1 MSAADTPKSKSP
13 DEKIKDAEVVS
24 TPRDDQPVAA
34 KPITLMQQLFIWS
47 MVLLVGVIFGVG
59 SSWTFLERSGR
70 TYEGGVNETDIII
83 TREVAEHLQTIL
95 RGSREYFVL
104 PDDKAYVQDIREAH
118 FAAAQGLRPAGADL
132 ELVIEE
138 FLAKTMPDS
147 TRTYRSLLAEH
158 LGTKLEV
165 TRPQL
170 ARFLADRAASE
181 ALYAR
186 NLIAPAIPLTV
197 AAEIERVYRTT
208 LTVDQITLSAAQ
220 FMQPV
225 TTDDPD
231 IQSTYDK
238 LRATRFTRR
247 AQVMATVAAPDL
259 TALAAAAVISDAE
272 VQAWYDSHKQLYAK
286 PAPAPASAPLP
297 DAPKEDKTP
306 APIVEYKPLT
316 EVSGE
321 IRATLAR
328 EAAAKKG
335 QQAVEDFNRMVE
347 DKNLESADHAAFAA
361 AATAAGLVL
370 TEKLVI
376 DEPQGGMDI
385 NLAAFGRIKDPAG
398 IFSKDAGFITSPLRA
413 GTPDQQW
420 FVLRV
425 DEHTPTGYQPLA
437 TVQADVQQI
446 VAGRRAYKALLDHAE
461 VLRAAAEKAGPGGL
475 KTVMADPANAVWKAT
490 PAAAP
495 MPPLTDLR
503 APPSEIGGLSG
514 EPRLAISLAM
524 PDRPVLLVSSD
535 SMELVP
541 EVRLVQVATISHDTT
556 QPPIEAV
563 QAAGFYRQQLLR
575 MQKAQFDTMLRDQL
589 AK

>member
-34 KPITLMQQLFIWS
+34 KPITLIQQLFIWS
-47 MVLLVGVIFGVG
+47 MVLLVGIIFGVG

-70 TYEGGVNETDIII
+70 TYEGGVNETDIIM

-95 RGSREYFVL
+95 RGSGEYFAL
-104 PDDKAYVQDIREAH
+104 PDDRAYVQEIRRAH
-118 FAAAQGLRPAGADL
+118 FAASLGLKPAGADL
-132 ELVIEE
+132 VLVMEE
-138 FLAKTMPDS
+138 FLDKTMPDS

-165 TRPQL
+165 TRQQL
-170 ARFLADRAASE
+170 ARFLADRAGVE

-186 NLIAPAIPLTV
+186 NLIAPAIPVTV
-197 AAEIERVYRTT
+197 AADIERAYRTT
-208 LTVDQITLSAAQ
+208 LTADEVTLSASQ

-225 TTDDPD
+225 SADDPD

-247 AQVMATVAAPDL
+247 AQVTVTVAAPDL
-259 TALAAAAVISDAE
+259 AALAATAVIADAE
-272 VQAWYDSHKQLYAK
+272 VQTWYDSHKELYAK
-286 PAPAPASAPLP
+286 PAPVPAPGT
-297 DAPKEDKTP
+297 PKDDKTP
-306 APIVEYKPLT
+306 VPPVEYKPLV
-316 EVSGE
+316 EVTVE

-328 EAAAKKG
+328 QAAGKKG

-347 DKNLESADHAAFAA
+347 DKSLESADHAAFAA
-361 AATAAGLVL
+361 AAATLGLAL
-370 TEKLVI
+370 TEKLVV

-385 NLAAFGRIKDPAG
+385 DLAAFGRIKDPAG

-413 GTPDQQW
+413 ATPDQQW

-425 DEHTPTGYQPLA
+425 DEHRPTGFQPLTA
-437 TVQADVQQI
+437 VQADVQQI
-446 VAGRRAYKALLDHAE
+446 VAGRRAYKALLDHADA
-461 VLRAAAEKAGPGGL
+461 LRAAAEKAGPGGL

-490 PAAAP
+490 PNAAP
-495 MPPLTDLR
+495 MPPLTELR
-503 APPSEIGGLSG
+503 APPSEIGGLPG

-535 SMELVP
+535 NLGLVP
-541 EVRLVQVATISHDTT
+541 EVRLVQVVSISHDTT
-556 QPPIEAV
+556 QPPIEAP

-575 MQKAQFDTMLRDQL
+575 LQKVQFDTMLRDQL